1 MITWDCNMLMIMV
14 FMMKMIILMMMM
26 LMMLMMMMM
35 VMTLMMVMM
44 LMMAMMEILNI
55 VLGLQGDTNQA
66 SVPGSIALQGC
77 ACFQIGHDDIHDEFH
92 DDDQSVSALP
102 LPFSRYIFQTRTL
115 TKSDSAF
122 YVSWHCVAHRV
133 RIQFQCAELF
143 VPFN

>member
-1 MITWDCNMLMIMV
+1 MMISTVTL
-14 FMMKMIILMMMM
+14 
-26 LMMLMMMMM
+26 LMML
-35 VMTLMMVMM
+35 MM

-102 LPFSRYIFQTRTL
+102 LPVECSAAIYFKHVRTQNQIQHS
-115 TKSDSAF
+115 KS
-122 YVSWHCVAHRV
+122 HGTVAHKV
-133 RIQFQCAELF
+133 RIQFQSTELYHST
-143 VPFN
+143 NDDWQG